1 LGNYRVKSDEG
12 RIPES
17 CPISKEL
24 SKKFL
29 ALPITMFLAFSMC
42 MINLLIPASSFHEQ
56 IIYVLFWGAATISA
70 LGITIFYGKELVDA
84 PKLYSKIKRD

>member
-29 ALPITMFLAFSMC
+29 ALPITMFLAFSMFI
-42 MINLLIPASSFHEQ
+42 INLLIPASSFHEQ
-56 IIYVLFWGAATISA
+56 ITYVLFWGVAAIST